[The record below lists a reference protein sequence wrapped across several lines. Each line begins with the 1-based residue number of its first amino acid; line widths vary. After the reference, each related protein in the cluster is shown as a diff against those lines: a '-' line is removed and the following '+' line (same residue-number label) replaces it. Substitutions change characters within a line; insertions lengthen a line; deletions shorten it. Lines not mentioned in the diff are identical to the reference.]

1 MISDTSHFSSQIH
14 FTLHSLRTDSKGL
27 TPTTLE
33 QNVLSLLLPRSNA
46 LNSIQ
51 SWWSKYRKQ
60 VLTRANQYLNCC
72 ERTTSKELTSTEKH
86 LVATDVEEKVLSR
99 HFSEWEE
106 CCINF
111 LLHII
116 GLRRLS
122 IWECRCFCFSIDD
135 TILSQDSPKPGAA
148 QVKYFAS
155 ESQRM
160 SQCRDLDNH
169 NFFSVAYQLSLTFFF
184 PFPNLALISSQM
196 AQLVFIFSTI
206 TSYSSNAATGNRT
219 HVRVAPP
226 RGTF

>member
-111 LLHII
+111 LLQVI
-116 GLRRLS
+116 GLKRLLS
-122 IWECRCFCFSIDD
+122 ISECRCF
-135 TILSQDSPKPGAA
+135 
-148 QVKYFAS
+148 Y
-155 ESQRM
+155 
-160 SQCRDLDNH
+160 
-169 NFFSVAYQLSLTFFF
+169 FSVDEINSIRGKLGAKIARSLVLCKWNILLLRARE
-184 PFPNLALISSQM
+184 PP
-196 AQLVFIFSTI
+196 
-206 TSYSSNAATGNRT
+206 TGPKSKDLHKHN
-219 HVRVAPP
+219 
-226 RGTF
+226 